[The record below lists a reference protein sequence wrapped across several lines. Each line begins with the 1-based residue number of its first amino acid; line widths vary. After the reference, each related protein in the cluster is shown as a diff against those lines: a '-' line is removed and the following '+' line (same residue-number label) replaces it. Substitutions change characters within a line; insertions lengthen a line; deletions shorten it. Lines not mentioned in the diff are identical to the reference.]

1 MRQAKVMACE
11 NAIDITVT
19 ELYLHGLLV
28 NNICLLKNARTITK
42 HTSDRPIWVS
52 CSKCCVFCQVPN
64 IFFFF
69 LWLLYYHDMLFT
81 LQYHLLQFHQN
92 PENAEASSHRS
103 LLNRFF
109 CINIFKFPPFFHQ
122 FNLLA
127 QYGHF
132 PFDISILIF
141 FFFF

>member
-1 MRQAKVMACE
+1 MACE

-42 HTSDRPIWVS
+42 HTSDRSIWVS

-64 IFFFF
+64 IFF
-69 LWLLYYHDMLFT
+69 WLLYYHDMLFT
-81 LQYHLLQFHQN
+81 LHYHLLQFHQN

-109 CINIFKFPPFFHQ
+109 CINLFKFPPFFHH

-127 QYGHF
+127 QCGHF

-141 FFFF
+141 FFFLTLHATE